1 METALEMD
9 RNTVQEQKQDL
20 VQEEKHVEGSEA
32 WDSDIEEV
40 AMARLQK
47 TSKVRKNKS
56 KNSYHQIQRL
66 RDKHYCACEGQIEKH
81 KSRDTA
87 LQQTIKNL
95 CKMLKKIWCKAT
107 HKMSWTLRRICKGI
121 SGRTLAS

>member
-20 VQEEKHVEGSEA
+20 VQDEKHVEGSEA
-32 WDSDIEEV
+32 WDSDIEEM
-40 AMARLQK
+40 ATARLQK
-47 TSKVRKNKS
+47 TSKVRNYKS

-66 RDKHYCACEGQIEKH
+66 RDKHCACEVQIEKLW
-81 KSRDTA
+81 SRDTA

>member
-1 METALEMD
+1 METAPEMN

-20 VQEEKHVEGSEA
+20 VQEGKRVEGSEA

-47 TSKVRKNKS
+47 TSKVRNYKS

-66 RDKHYCACEGQIEKH
+66 RDKHRACEGQIEKVW
-81 KSRDTA
+81 SRYFA

-107 HKMSWTLRRICKGI
+107 HNKSWTLRRSC
-121 SGRTLAS
+121 